1 MKRKGIS
8 PLIAAV
14 LLIAFTMAVAA
25 ILTAWVTTFTQ
36 DTTSEIGNESSR
48 LVQCSFGGLSI
59 YDVTAGSSQ
68 ITVQVANT
76 GTREFTR
83 DVVVT
88 ATDSSGNTNQ
98 SRISGGM
105 ETGDVVSTTV
115 GLSGVSNDL
124 TDIDEVEVRSVECP
138 EVTDNQVSFS

>member
-36 DTTSEIGNESSR
+36 DTTSEISNESSR

-59 YDVTAGSSQ
+59 YDVTAGSGQ

-76 GTREFTR
+76 GTREFTQE
-83 DVVVT
+83 VVVT

-98 SRISGGM
+98 SRIPGGM
-105 ETGDVVSTTV
+105 ETGDVVSTNV

-124 TDIDEVEVRSVECP
+124 SDIDQVEVRSVECP